1 MAGAPFNSLPIYTAA
16 TAPAAPPPPT
26 ISKPTTNATVVNCSP
41 NRKKTQ
47 QTPLNIPSVS
57 TCFRLLCHTSRIG
70 GVIGKSGSVIKQLQQ
85 DTSSKIRVLDAPP
98 GSEYRVISVIAD
110 STVNRTLLFVEE
122 SYQETDGY
130 EESDEYTQVSAA
142 QLALVRVYERV
153 LSVAA
158 EADGCFFASEGVVSC
173 RLLANT
179 SVVGF
184 VIGRGGKIVEKIRN
198 DIGCMIRF
206 CNERL
211 PSCAMPADEM
221 IEIEGCILA
230 VKKALIAV
238 AGRIQDC
245 PPSDR
250 SGMTF
255 GEHDNRFYQEPVL
268 PNGHMD
274 HFARP
279 HNGFSPMSPNR
290 YMDHFPPTRPQNGF
304 NPNRHMD
311 HFHPTELENGFNCV
325 LQNRHMD
332 HFPPARTQIQ
342 EHSPTSSANYA
353 SGGPHFGSLSAETS
367 PSMDFRTSQNQHEV
381 VFRILCSSD
390 CVGGVI
396 GKSGTIVRA
405 IENQTGASI
414 RTAYPL
420 ADCNERLITITA
432 TESPESQNSPAQ
444 NAVILVFS
452 RAVETAYEKG
462 LDSPSSGAPISAKLV
477 IPHCQMGCLL
487 GKGGSIMADMRK
499 VTGSY
504 IKIVNGSNFPG
515 CASETD
521 EVVLMTGEFVN
532 VRDALYSVTGRLR
545 NYIFTNGPKTYGRRN
560 DQPPF
565 EMHASLAA
573 NHSNQHASLT
583 QSMEDLSLFNNG
595 DHHPSSFVPC
605 QSQAGAGNSMNGH
618 DVDKGSTSGKCGIEL
633 GRGGRSAII
642 TNTTVEILVPEN
654 DIGCVLGEN
663 GNNLTRLR
671 QISGAKVVVHEPGPG
686 KADYVVVISGTP
698 DQTQSAQSLL
708 QAFILADQH

>member
-16 TAPAAPPPPT
+16 TAPVAPPPPT
-26 ISKPTTNATVVNCSP
+26 TAEPTTNATVVNCSP

-47 QTPLNIPSVS
+47 QTPLNTPSVS

-98 GSEYRVISVIAD
+98 GSEYRVISVVAD

-184 VIGRGGKIVEKIRN
+184 VIGRGGKVVEKIRN

-250 SGMTF
+250 PGMAF
-255 GEHDNRFYQEPVL
+255 GEHDNRFYQEPI
-268 PNGHMD
+268 
-274 HFARP
+274 
-279 HNGFSPMSPNR
+279 
-290 YMDHFPPTRPQNGF
+290 
-304 NPNRHMD
+304 
-311 HFHPTELENGFNCV
+311 
-325 LQNRHMD
+325 HMD

-405 IENQTGASI
+405 IENQTGTSI

-432 TESPESQNSPAQ
+432 IESPESQNSPAQ
-444 NAVILVFS
+444 NSVILVFS

-521 EVVLMTGEFVN
+521 EVVL
-532 VRDALYSVTGRLR
+532 
-545 NYIFTNGPKTYGRRN
+545 
-560 DQPPF
+560 
-565 EMHASLAA
+565 
-573 NHSNQHASLT
+573 
-583 QSMEDLSLFNNG
+583 
-595 DHHPSSFVPC
+595 
-605 QSQAGAGNSMNGH
+605 AGAGNSMNGH
-618 DVDKGSTSGKCGIEL
+618 DVDRGSTSGKCGIEL

-642 TNTTVEILVPEN
+642 TNTTVEILVPGN
-654 DIGCVLGEN
+654 DIGCVYGEN
-663 GNNLTRLR
+663 GNNLT
-671 QISGAKVVVHEPGPG
+671 ISGAKVVVHEPGPG
-686 KADYVVVISGTP
+686 KPDYVVVISGTP